1 MCNVTTSTVQVVY
14 TITATLVTS
23 GVIVYSSSLAVVGN
37 EARTVSLNL
46 EEYVCQSINYSVSLY
61 GQDHTV
67 STVDILP
74 ACMNV
79 PAIFMIMII

>member
-1 MCNVTTSTVQVVY
+1 MKHVY
-14 TITATLVTS
+14 
-23 GVIVYSSSLAVVGN
+23 
-37 EARTVSLNL
+37 TVSLNL

-79 PAIFMIMII
+79 PAIIL